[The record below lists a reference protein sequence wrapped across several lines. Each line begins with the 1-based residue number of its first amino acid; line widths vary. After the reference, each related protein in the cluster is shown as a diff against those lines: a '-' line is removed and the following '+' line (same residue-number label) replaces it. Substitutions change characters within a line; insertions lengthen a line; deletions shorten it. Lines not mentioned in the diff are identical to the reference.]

1 MTKSL
6 QLSLL
11 AAVVLT
17 TVAALASG
25 VSEDHVAAPNAGVTT
40 VELPYSQDFSSPAAL
55 STLTILNENNDQFT
69 WVLKNNAAW
78 LPYNDNEASDDWLI
92 LPPMQLKAGLAYK
105 VKFNAWAHQGNW
117 FPERIEAKWGNAPTV
132 EGMTTELL
140 PPTDLTNKE
149 NEQELFECSIIPEAD
164 GIYYIGFHGISDKDR
179 DGIFLDNIL
188 VTEQVAAIPAAPTD
202 LVVTADPDGE
212 NKAEISFTA
221 PTVTITGTAI
231 DQLSKI
237 EILRGDKLIHTFD
250 NPAPGAKLSY
260 ADTDATHGL
269 TTYHVIAYTDAG
281 AGMEAFATLFVG
293 INTPAPCPSVSVVE
307 SMSKPG
313 QVTLT
318 WEAPTVD
325 VEGKPINQDKITY
338 EVVERNGYWSQ
349 TVIKSNIR
357 GTSYTYQAVPVGEQ
371 QAFKQ
376 WGVYAYTDNG
386 TLHDTRTEAMPV
398 GVAYKAPYAESFA
411 DGEAATA
418 VSTFVDSEDGAWEM
432 WTDDNN
438 IGAKSQDGDNGFSG
452 LVTQN
457 QDDIAMLSIGKV
469 SLAGVE
475 NPGLTFYLY
484 NPVGGAGA
492 NLDELKVE
500 VFCDGK
506 WNEVFTTVLED
517 LAKTDAWNRVMISLE
532 EFAEKTIYT
541 RFVAGITNGGIIL
554 IDNVSIGTLYGKN
567 IGATAVNAP
576 VQVKPDKDF
585 TVSVTVANLGT
596 ENADGYDVTLTRNGE
611 FVATLPG
618 KPVEVC
624 DEVSIDFTDR
634 LSVASDDILT
644 YQATVNWKED
654 ENEADNLSRR
664 ATVRL
669 TRSMLPAPMMLE
681 AEVNGS
687 EVTLTWEEPDNR
699 DVEGVT
705 VTESFETA
713 ESWAIDNVD
722 GWTFIDG
729 DGGETYPIG
738 SEYTYPNMRLPMAYQ
753 VFDADSKPFNTE
765 TGFDA
770 NSGSKYLVSM
780 CSRAGANDDW
790 AISPRLSGSAQK
802 ITLAASSFNLG
813 GTGYQYLESFEVLYS
828 KSGTSTDDF
837 ERLTKITDV
846 PETWTEYD
854 FDLPEGALYFAIRC
868 ISVNKYAFMLDDVT
882 YQPDILEG
890 GLSLLG
896 YNVYRDGVKINENP
910 VEDTS
915 FIDTDAPQGDHTYIV
930 TAVYDKGES
939 NISNLATA
947 MIQSGIS
954 GIGTDSSITV
964 TAENGMIVVTGNVPA
979 KVYTTDGRL
988 VAVIPAAP
996 RATLSVAHGLY
1007 IVKAAT
1013 TTAKL
1018 LVR

>member
-1 MTKSL
+1 MSK
-6 QLSLL
+6 LSHFFLL
-11 AAVVLT
+11 AAVGLT

-25 VSEDHVAAPNAGVTT
+25 DSENPVTAPNADVTP
-40 VELPYSQDFSSPAAL
+40 VQLPYSQDFSTPDAL
-55 STLTILNENNDQFT
+55 QSLTILNVNNDFKQ
-69 WVLKNNAAW
+69 WEIKNGAAW
-78 LPYNDNEASDDWLI
+78 LQYNANEDSDDWLI
-92 LPPMQLKAGLAYK
+92 LPPMQFKAGLAYK
-105 VKFNAWAHQGNW
+105 IKFNAWAHQGNF
-117 FPERIEAKWGNAPTV
+117 FPERIEAKWGLAPTV
-132 EGMTTELL
+132 EGMTNELL
-140 PPTDLTNKE
+140 PPTLLTNKE
-149 NEQELFECSIIPEAD
+149 DEMELFECSVIPESD
-164 GIYYIGFHGISDKDR
+164 GIYYVGFHGISDKDN

-188 VTEQVAAIPAAPTD
+188 VSEQVVAIPAAPTD

-212 NKAEISFTA
+212 NKAEISFTS
-221 PTVTITGTAI
+221 PTETVAGTAI
-231 DQLSKI
+231 DKLTKI

-250 NPAPGAKLSY
+250 NPATGEKFSY
-260 ADTDATHGL
+260 TDTDASRGM
-269 TTYHVIAYTDAG
+269 TTYHVIAYTDDG
-281 AGMEAFATLFVG
+281 AGMDAFMTLFVG

-307 SMSKPG
+307 STSKPG

-325 VEGKPINQDKITY
+325 IDGNPINQDKITY
-338 EVVERNGYWSQ
+338 EVVERDSYWSQ

-357 GTSYTYQAVPVGEQ
+357 GTGYTYQAVPVGEQ

-386 TLHDTRTEAMPV
+386 TLHDTRTEQMPV
-398 GVAYKAPYAESFA
+398 GTAYKAPYAESFA
-411 DGEAATA
+411 NGEAVTA
-418 VSTFVDSEDGAWEM
+418 VSTFVDSEDGAWEI
-432 WTDDNN
+432 WTDDNA

-452 LVTQN
+452 LVTQI
-457 QDDIAMLSIGKV
+457 QGDVAMLSIGKV
-469 SLAGVE
+469 SLADVE
-475 NPGLTFYLY
+475 NPGLAFYLY
-484 NPVGGAGA
+484 NPVGGVGA

-500 VFCDGK
+500 VFSDGK
-506 WNEVFTTVLED
+506 WNEVFATTLED
-517 LAKTDAWNRVMISLE
+517 LAKTDEWNRIMISLE
-532 EFAEKTIYT
+532 EFAGKTIYT
-541 RFVAGITNGGIIL
+541 RFVTEISNGGIIL

-567 IGATAVNAP
+567 IGATAVSAP
-576 VQVKPDKDF
+576 AQVKADTDF

-596 ENADGYDVTLTRNGE
+596 ENADGYDVTLTRNGK

-618 KPVEVC
+618 KAVEVC

-634 LSVASDDILT
+634 LSVADDDIQT
-644 YQATVNWKED
+644 YQATVSWNED
-654 ENEADNLSRR
+654 ENETDNTSRH
-664 ATVRL
+664 ATVNL
-669 TRSMLPAPMMLE
+669 TRSMLPAPLMLE
-681 AEVNGS
+681 AAVNGTA
-687 EVTLTWEEPDNR
+687 VTLTWEEPDNR

-738 SEYTYPNMRLPMAYQ
+738 QYSYPNMRLPMAYQ
-753 VFDADSKPFNTE
+753 VFDSDSKPFNTS
-765 TGFDA
+765 TGFEA

-790 AISPRLSGSAQK
+790 AISPRLSGNAQK
-802 ITLAASSFNLG
+802 ISLAASSFNLG

-828 KSGTSTDDF
+828 TSGTSVDDF
-837 ERLTKITDV
+837 ERLTKINDV
-846 PETWTEYD
+846 PETWTQYD
-854 FDLPEGALYFAIRC
+854 FDLPEGSLYFAIRC
-868 ISVNKYAFMLDDVT
+868 VSVDKYAFMLDDVT
-882 YQPDILEG
+882 YQPDILDG

-896 YNVYRDGVKINENP
+896 YNIYRDGAKINAAP
-910 VEDTS
+910 VEETT

-954 GIGTDSSITV
+954 GIGADSSITV